1 MSKSMITRR
10 GVLRGTGLLAGGLL
24 AGSGLAGGIALGAS
38 APQTAPPGDHPKSP
52 TTPDAAWTQLRE
64 GNRRWV
70 SGTVEHPHQ
79 DQARRVE
86 VAQKQAPY
94 AVVLS
99 CIDSRVPPE
108 LVFDA
113 GLGDLMVVRT
123 AAQTIDP
130 LVTGA
135 AEYGP
140 AELEVPLVVVLGHQR
155 CGAVTAASEALRTGK
170 KLPGELQ
177 NIVTALRP
185 AYERSKGDIDAMV
198 RANTVNVVTR
208 LRADDLLAPR
218 IARRSLKVIGAYY
231 SLDSGE
237 VTRVA

>member
-1 MSKSMITRR
+1 MDKDMITRR

-24 AGSGLAGGIALGAS
+24 AGAGLVGGVALGDSGPQVLPLAGPEKRPA
-38 APQTAPPGDHPKSP
+38 
-52 TTPDAAWTQLRE
+52 TPDEAWAALRE

-70 SGTVEHPHQ
+70 SGAIEHPRQ
-79 DQARRVE
+79 DAARRVS

-177 NIVTALRP
+177 HIVSALRP
-185 AYERSKGDIDAMV
+185 AYKSSGGDIEAMV
-198 RANTVNVVTR
+198 KANTVNVVNR
-208 LRADDLLAPR
+208 LRADALLAPR
-218 IARRSLKVIGAYY
+218 IAKRRLKVIGAHY

-237 VTRVA
+237 VTRVV